1 MRRSLSRRRR
11 PTSRPRP
18 ALTAMTL
25 EHFTSEIEP
34 WLSCDAC
41 FDHIDA
47 VLDDLLVR
55 HVPLDAGFRAHL
67 RRCAACHQEALTL
80 LELAACDQG
89 TDPALALA
97 RLEAEL
103 GV

>member
-1 MRRSLSRRRR
+1 
-11 PTSRPRP
+11 
-18 ALTAMTL
+18 MTL
-25 EHFTSEIEP
+25 EHFTPEIEP

-47 VLDDLLVR
+47 VLDDLLIR
-55 HVPLDAGFRAHL
+55 DVPLDAGFRAHL

-80 LELAACDQG
+80 LELAASDHG

-103 GV
+103 GGAGLPVPPAGPGR